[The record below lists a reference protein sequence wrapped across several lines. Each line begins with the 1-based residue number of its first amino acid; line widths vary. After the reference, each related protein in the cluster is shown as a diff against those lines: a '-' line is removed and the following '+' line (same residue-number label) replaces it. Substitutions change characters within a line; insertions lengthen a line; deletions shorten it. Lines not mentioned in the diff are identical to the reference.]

1 MTSNEYFGYI
11 LSDDYL
17 CPENNNINESA
28 VNSLYENDVNYFANI
43 SLSEMLPM
51 MYIMENKEFT
61 ETDLILLE
69 SGYEQYASAQPLN
82 EFMGNSTH
90 LYGNQIGVGATDWM
104 HGLSG
109 PLKWLGGLI
118 GGTLAAL
125 FGLLGWL
132 LKKGKQ
138 LVGVALLRRY
148 IEKIAAI
155 TDEGY
160 KNMCNLF
167 TSKKNRACFRTFQQA
182 SERDIIVSTDVCAKA
197 LGLLDNS
204 LEYKEDQNPYI
215 QAESLISDVHDE
227 YLEDVVTAKGWFG
240 FNKLIDKPQEKID
253 NTKDLAATYGI
264 KIKNAYNKNQMSNHQ
279 QNDPAS
285 NESYNYTSYNTL
297 NEYKSE
303 EEHYAST
310 ENYAKYLDA
319 YLVAIRNAWETLCKR
334 LIGEI
339 QIGGELEYLKQNQ
352 KLNINPSPSNHKK
365 PKLDIKSD
373 KIYKRFYI
381 YAQNNPPKG
390 DEAKEKWILNC
401 IEKVWGFTNR
411 QLNIIK
417 SDIEWEDRRFPGWW
431 RKIKEKLSLAA
442 EDPTVKDES
451 IKEAWEVLK
460 NIISISSLSES
471 QLFEY
476 TEQGVIRWRNEDI
489 DNNLIQQMSN
499 WLQRKDRFEWK
510 ITNDFKKKCTELA
523 TAVDKEI
530 IARINRWTTPSGAP
544 GSTGLNNKGY
554 NSPITKAGLE
564 KMWAAYKEELNNR
577 IEARVDNF
585 VTGNPFMY
593 AVQFL
598 QFTVPSLMKD
608 VLNKVDPNN
617 MQRDNTYTFNYG
629 IIQNHFTL
637 GDLIESDDQDALG
650 SPGIINITPLSD
662 EEREIIIQSTNEQN
676 ESYTLFKGSRF
687 KLFEDDMNKWNTDDD
702 DSDHD
707 DLDDNELN
715 IDNSSDNKDSGE
727 SEDDKNSPDENE
739 YSLIDDDNNK
749 DNGLLIDGYSVAVSI
764 IKNNDIENIIN
775 EFNQNLSYKNTNY
788 MFIPGVNCRDGN
800 PPLKSVGNNAIIG
813 KICKNNKIYDILGEN
828 TQIYYF
834 NLETDNNDKN
844 PMYLKSL
851 DVKNLVDL
859 YKTEKTND
867 ERKGNN
873 QSESKEY
880 AWHNIL
886 NEDDNLDDG
895 DLNINFDDTDN
906 TQNNSQQNND
916 SKAEEFISMHSIIK
930 CPLFWYGNKVVLPED
945 ELTEDLMVMQIPDD
959 VKTKFLESVKGDDE
973 SDENNQDNDF
983 KEEGVY
989 WPVSID
995 DLPEEDEDTNNQT
1008 NESEE
1013 FSYSSYNSLNEK
1025 NENGEK
1031 IKIKNGDVNK
1041 SVNDWKNKKEKQKN
1055 DVKSETPSEEPHKKE
1070 QETPQD
1076 TKNSENSQNGLL
1088 NADDV
1093 PAEDKSENSSQ
1104 ETNNQNS
1111 STELTTTQVDPT
1123 GKPSYQAAEEAKNNF
1138 LELDRKYK
1146 EDKKEQKE
1154 DEKKYG
1160 KLSLSLNDEVKGKG
1174 ILIKDSE
1181 IAESPEFNVTI
1192 NFTTD
1197 KKDGVSYVMKNN
1209 KWIPEF
1215 NEESMKKGIK
1225 SLTFENISGSSFKV
1239 DTNKK
1244 DLLFLKFDDLYS
1256 DLIKFIG
1263 NALRGENTEI
1273 KQIIPNISVWA
1284 ADQSW
1289 GWSNCLNDDEN
1300 KYTKSPIK
1308 QKDIFIVEK
1317 Q

>member
-1 MTSNEYFGYI
+1 MLQYFSMNNNKYFDYI
-11 LSDDYL
+11 LSDNYL
-17 CPENNNINESA
+17 YPQDLNINESYGE
-28 VNSLYENDVNYFANI
+28 SLYKDEVNYFANI
-43 SLSEMLPM
+43 PLNDMLPM

-61 ETDLILLE
+61 ETDLVLLE
-69 SGYEQYASAQPLN
+69 SGYEQYAGSQSLN
-82 EFMGNSTH
+82 EFMGNSQH

-104 HGLSG
+104 QGVSG
-109 PLKWLGGLI
+109 PLKWLGSLI

-138 LVGVALLRRY
+138 FVGVVLLRRY
-148 IEKIAAI
+148 IQRIAAI

-160 KNMCNLF
+160 KNMCGLF
-167 TSKKNRACFRTFQQA
+167 TSKKNRACFRSFQQA

-204 LEYKEDQNPYI
+204 LDYKEDQNPYI

-240 FNKLIDKPQEKID
+240 FNKLIDKPKEKID
-253 NTKDLAATYGI
+253 NTKDLADTYGI
-264 KIKNAYNKNQMSNHQ
+264 RIKNAYRKKQMSNHQ

-285 NESYNYTSYNTL
+285 NESYNYSEYNSL

-352 KLNINPSPSNHKK
+352 KLNINPSSNHKK

-373 KIYKRFYI
+373 EIYKRFYI
-381 YAQNNPPKG
+381 YAQNNSPKAE
-390 DEAKEKWILNC
+390 EAKEKWILNC

-431 RKIKEKLSLAA
+431 RKIKEKLVLAA
-442 EDPTVKDES
+442 DDPTVRDES
-451 IKEAWEVLK
+451 IKEAWEVFK

-476 TEQGVIRWRNEDI
+476 TEQGVIRWKNEDI

-510 ITNDFKKKCTELA
+510 ITKDFKKKCTELA

-530 IARINRWTTPSGAP
+530 IARINRWTTTSGAP
-544 GSTGLNNKGY
+544 GATGLNNKGY

-577 IEARVDNF
+577 IEARVDKF

-608 VLNKVDPNN
+608 VLNKVNPEN
-617 MQRDNTYTFNYG
+617 MERDNVYTFNYSV
-629 IIQNHFTL
+629 IQNHFTL
-637 GDLIESDDQDALG
+637 GDLIESNNQNALG
-650 SPGIINITPLSD
+650 ASGIINITPLSD
-662 EEREIIIQSTNEQN
+662 EEREIIIQSSDNQN

-687 KLFEDDMNKWNTDDD
+687 KLFEDEMNTWGSEDD

-707 DLDDNELN
+707 NINNDELDLDFDDFDANQ
-715 IDNSSDNKDSGE
+715 SSDA
-727 SEDDKNSPDENE
+727 NE
-739 YSLIDDDNNK
+739 YSLMDEYPEEDKMMIS
-749 DNGLLIDGYSVAVSI
+749 GYSVAVAFI
-764 IKNNDIENIIN
+764 HNNDIQKTIQN
-775 EFNQNLSYKNTNY
+775 FNDFLNYDQIEY
-788 MFIPGVNCRDGN
+788 MFLPGVNCRDGN
-800 PPLKSVGNNAIIG
+800 PPLKSTANSSVIG
-813 KICKNNKIYDILGEN
+813 KICKDNKIYSDILGEN
-828 TQIYYF
+828 VQVYYF
-834 NLETDNNDKN
+834 DLDNDNQDKN
-844 PMYLKSL
+844 PIYLKEL
-851 DVKNLVDL
+851 DVNQLVKL
-859 YKTEKTND
+859 FKSINESISY
-867 ERKGNN
+867 NN
-873 QSESKEY
+873 Y
-880 AWHNIL
+880 NIL
-886 NEDDNLDDG
+886 NEDNNLNDD
-895 DLNINFDDTDN
+895 DLNIDFDDDSDDN
-906 TQNNSQQNND
+906 QNNSQQNN
-916 SKAEEFISMHSIIK
+916 SEPEKFISMHSIIK
-930 CPLFWYGNKVVLPED
+930 CPLFWYGNKVMLPEN
-945 ELTEDLMVMQIPDD
+945 ELTEEMMVMQIPED
-959 VKTKFLESVKGDDE
+959 VKTKFLESVKGNDK
-973 SDENNQDNDF
+973 SDEDNQDNDF

-989 WPVSID
+989 WPID
-995 DLPEEDEDTNNQT
+995 INDLPKEDDTNNQT
-1008 NESEE
+1008 HESEE

-1025 NENGEK
+1025 NENSEK
-1031 IKIKNGDVNK
+1031 IKIKNGDVSK
-1041 SVNDWKNKKEKQKN
+1041 SVNDWKNKKEKQENKDNIESEKSKN
-1055 DVKSETPSEEPHKKE
+1055 TSEESNKKE
-1070 QETPQD
+1070 QSTEPD

-1093 PAEDKSENSSQ
+1093 PTEDKSENSS
-1104 ETNNQNS
+1104 EKTNNQNNS
-1111 STELTTTQVDPT
+1111 GELTVTQVDPT
-1123 GKPSYQAAEEAKNNF
+1123 GKPSYQAAQEARDNF
-1138 LELDRKYK
+1138 LALNKKSEENK
-1146 EDKKEQKE
+1146 EEEKENE
-1154 DEKKYG
+1154 EKTE
-1160 KLSLSLNDEVKGKG
+1160 KLSLSLNDAVKGKG
-1174 ILIKDSE
+1174 ILIKDSD

-1197 KKDGVSYVMKNN
+1197 KEHGTAYVMKDNR
-1209 KWIPEF
+1209 WIPEF

-1225 SLTFENISGSSFKV
+1225 SLTFENIRGSSFV
-1239 DTNKK
+1239 SNTNKK
-1244 DLLFLKFDDLYS
+1244 DELFLKFDDLYS
-1256 DLIKFIG
+1256 KLIKFIA

-1289 GWSNCLNDDEN
+1289 GWSDCLNDDEN

-1308 QKDIFIVEK
+1308 QKDILIVEK